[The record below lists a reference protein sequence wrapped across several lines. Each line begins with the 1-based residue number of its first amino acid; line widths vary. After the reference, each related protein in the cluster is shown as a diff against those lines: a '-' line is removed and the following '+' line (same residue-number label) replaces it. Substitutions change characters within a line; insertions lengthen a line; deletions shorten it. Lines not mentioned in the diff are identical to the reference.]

1 MRRQAKAFRRH
12 YVVDHTEALR
22 ERERGGGGVQIY
34 EMELKPKL
42 SQHLVFC
49 FFSYFFTKSLLGIKT
64 K

>member
-1 MRRQAKAFRRH
+1 MRRQVKAFRRH
-12 YVVDHTEALR
+12 HAVDHTEALR
-22 ERERGGGGVQIY
+22 EREREREGVQIY

-49 FFSYFFTKSLLGIKT
+49 FFSYFCTKSLLGVK